1 MKHNGA
7 MFKGSMNMLYQNLIV
22 SNTKLVRIHFPQ
34 ISRKK
39 YSFTAPCSSF
49 GSFERTTKIMK
60 RTPRK
65 R

>member
-7 MFKGSMNMLYQNLIV
+7 MFKGSMNMLYKNLIV

-39 YSFTAPCSSF
+39 FSFTAP
-49 GSFERTTKIMK
+49 
-60 RTPRK
+60 
-65 R
+65 